1 MEGFKSNEE
10 IQAINEN
17 DNEINTK
24 FFLYGDNSASEF
36 EKYYI
41 LNKKWFDSYKHSFQ
55 KYNNY
60 NSFLKVEDLC
70 PVIKQKIIKYQN
82 EKKKF
87 YIPTNF
93 IIMNQ
98 KFINIISRYFE
109 AKDISEINKLSYD
122 VLIFG
127 ECIMIKSN
135 KKQNIIS
142 VSTQKQYNDTFYDN
156 EINYIF
162 EFNDITYM
170 NDEIDLMKKKGFTEY
185 LKFKNIAG
193 NNTVDFGEIIGKEK
207 NNIGIII
214 YNRNKEL
221 SDNSKFLKDKN
232 AFQNFNIQNQSGALT
247 QMNPYFKSILLGLN
261 QFDAFTK
268 GLKKIANSNNS
279 YQLSKK
285 FSNFFDNL
293 SISQAI
299 DNKIEDE
306 FISSIKTGN
315 YEAILRELFLKLDS
329 ELNFNKNQFKKNGVN
344 QNNEIMAKQNF
355 KIKHNNPS
363 IIENLFYLTIQNK
376 IICNNCKTINYNY
389 ECKKYLSLELNGK
402 ENDILIKDK
411 LYEKTNKNEKCQKCQ
426 NNNCKREITIDEFPQ
441 ILENEKFSTKNNFK
455 IISDE
460 KKISV

>member
-1 MEGFKSNEE
+1 
-10 IQAINEN
+10 
-17 DNEINTK
+17 
-24 FFLYGDNSASEF
+24 
-36 EKYYI
+36 
-41 LNKKWFDSYKHSFQ
+41 
-55 KYNNY
+55 
-60 NSFLKVEDLC
+60 
-70 PVIKQKIIKYQN
+70 
-82 EKKKF
+82 
-87 YIPTNF
+87 
-93 IIMNQ
+93 MNQ

-170 NDEIDLMKKKGFTEY
+170 KDEIGLMKKIGFAKY

-193 NNTVDFGEIIGKEK
+193 NNTVDFREITGKVK

-221 SDNSKFLKDKN
+221 RDTSKVLKDN
-232 AFQNFNIQNQSGALT
+232 NVFQNFNIPNPSEAIT
-247 QMNPYFKSILLGLN
+247 QINPYFKSILLGLN
-261 QFDAFTK
+261 QFDTFTK

-306 FISSIKTGN
+306 VISSIKTGN

-329 ELNFNKNQFKKNGVN
+329 ELNFNKNQFKKNGV
-344 QNNEIMAKQNF
+344 
-355 KIKHNNPS
+355 IK
-363 IIENLFYLTIQNK
+363 TMK
-376 IICNNCKTINYNY
+376 
-389 ECKKYLSLELNGK
+389 
-402 ENDILIKDK
+402 
-411 LYEKTNKNEKCQKCQ
+411 
-426 NNNCKREITIDEFPQ
+426 
-441 ILENEKFSTKNNFK
+441 
-455 IISDE
+455 
-460 KKISV
+460 

>member
-1 MEGFKSNEE
+1 
-10 IQAINEN
+10 
-17 DNEINTK
+17 
-24 FFLYGDNSASEF
+24 
-36 EKYYI
+36 
-41 LNKKWFDSYKHSFQ
+41 
-55 KYNNY
+55 
-60 NSFLKVEDLC
+60 
-70 PVIKQKIIKYQN
+70 
-82 EKKKF
+82 
-87 YIPTNF
+87 
-93 IIMNQ
+93 MNQ

-142 VSTQKQYNDTFYDN
+142 VSTQKQYNNTFYDN

-170 NDEIDLMKKKGFTEY
+170 KDEIDLMKKIGFAKY

-193 NNTVDFGEIIGKEK
+193 NNTVDFREITGKVK

-232 AFQNFNIQNQSGALT
+232 VFQNLNIQNQSGALT

-306 FISSIKTGN
+306 IISSIKTGN
-315 YEAILRELFLKLDS
+315 YEAILRELFLKLNS

-355 KIKHNNPS
+355 KMEHNNPS

-376 IICNNCKTINYNY
+376 IICNNYKTINYNY

-411 LYEKTNKNEKCQKCQ
+411 LYEKTNRNEKCQKCQ
-426 NNNCKREITIDEFPQ
+426 NNNCKREIKIDEFPQ
-441 ILENEKFSTKNNFK
+441 ILIV
-455 IISDE
+455 IIR
-460 KKISV
+460 K